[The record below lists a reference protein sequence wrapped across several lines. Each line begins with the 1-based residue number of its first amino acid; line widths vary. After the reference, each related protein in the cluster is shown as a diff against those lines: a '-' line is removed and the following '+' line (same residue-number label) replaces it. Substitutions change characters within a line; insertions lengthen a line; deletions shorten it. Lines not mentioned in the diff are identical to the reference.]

1 MDVSR
6 RRLSLGLIAAALPWP
21 GAPARAGLAGWP
33 ETDGPPLRERASAKG
48 LLFGCAVQQN
58 QLAADRGLAAAVAR
72 EAAIVT
78 PEFELKWASVRP
90 SPAADRFDAP
100 DQLLAWC
107 DAQGIRMRG
116 HALVWHEA
124 LPDWVPR
131 FLDDAAARRLLTEH
145 VAKLVRHYAGRL
157 QSWDVVNEAIE
168 PRHGRADGLRVSVW
182 QAALGPAY
190 IDLAY
195 RTAAAADPS
204 ATLYYNEYGLDF
216 DTPED
221 EARRRATLALLERL
235 RKDGVPCHG
244 LGIQGHLAAAGKR
257 FDAGRFTGFLDAVAA
272 LGYQIMITELDVTD
286 HRLPGDAAT
295 RDAAVAAVTLDYLT
309 AACAHPAVRGV
320 LSWGLSDR
328 HSWLNGDPTYK
339 RTDGLA
345 QRPLPLDGALARK
358 PMWAAIARAIDRA
371 GPHRIAGR

>member
-1 MDVSR
+1 MTPTR
-6 RRLSLGLIAAALPWP
+6 RQFGLGLAAAALLPR
-21 GAPARAGLAGWP
+21 RAGAALAAWP
-33 ETDGPPLRERASAKG
+33 ELDGPPLRTRAAAKS
-48 LLFGCAVQQN
+48 LLYGCAVQADEVAHD
-58 QLAADRGLAAAVAR
+58 AAFADKVRQ

-90 SPAADRFDAP
+90 TPSDDRLEAP
-100 DQLLAWC
+100 DRLLEWC
-107 DAQGIRMRG
+107 TAHGLAMRG
-116 HALVWHEA
+116 HTLVWHEA
-124 LPDWVPR
+124 LPPWVPR
-131 FLDDAAARRLLTEH
+131 FLDNVAARRLLGEH
-145 VAKLVRHYAGRL
+145 ITKLVRHYAGRL
-157 QSWDVVNEAIE
+157 HSWDVVNEAIE

-339 RTDGLA
+339 RADGLA